1 MILLG
6 VFLGGLFGLILATLF
21 TAGKVEDLERENQ
34 RLNYENTTLRERLKR
49 VVSDAIKEN
58 GG

>member
-1 MILLG
+1 MIFLVL
-6 VFLGGLFGLILATLF
+6 FLGGLFGFLLAALF